1 MIIVSACLMGI
12 NCRYDGGNCLKEVLI
27 SILSKDVFIPVCPEQ
42 LGGLPTPRL
51 PSQIVSGNGKD
62 VLDGKARVLDSSGM
76 DVTDNFI
83 RGANEVI
90 NIAGLM
96 KVDTAFMKEYSP
108 SCGVCHIKRNGV
120 NVEGMGVASSLLSAK
135 GINIISSEKL
145 DEEYVRYYCNR

>member
-1 MIIVSACLMGI
+1 MIVSACLMGI

-76 DVTDNFI
+76 DVTGNFI
-83 RGANEVI
+83 RGANEV
-90 NIAGLM
+90 
-96 KVDTAFMKEYSP
+96 
-108 SCGVCHIKRNGV
+108 
-120 NVEGMGVASSLLSAK
+120 
-135 GINIISSEKL
+135 
-145 DEEYVRYYCNR
+145 